1 MGFGSIFNRKKK
13 QNSPNSTDSQAVPP
27 NGPSFFQSPMR
38 TPSRN
43 FTQTQIQELE
53 QVFKKFD
60 VNGDG
65 KISSSELGSIMGSFS
80 QQPSEEELQKMIK
93 EFDADGDGFINFK
106 EFVELN
112 TKGVDSDEVLE
123 NLKDAFSVYD
133 IDGNGSI
140 SAEELHEVLK
150 SLGDECSIAE
160 CRKMISGVDNDGDGM
175 IDFEEF
181 KVMMM
186 AGARYD
192 SMELQRGVSVKIE

>member
-1 MGFGSIFNRKKK
+1 MGFGSIFSRKNK
-13 QNSPNSTDSQAVPP
+13 QHSPNSSASPAVPP
-27 NGPSFFQSPMR
+27 HGSSFLQSPMR
-38 TPSRN
+38 IPSRN
-43 FTQTQIQELE
+43 FTQTQLQELE
-53 QVFKKFD
+53 EVFKKFD

-65 KISSSELGSIMGSFS
+65 KISSSELGSILGSVG

-112 TKGVDSDEVLE
+112 TRGVDSDEALE
-123 NLKDAFSVYD
+123 NLRDAFSVYD

-140 SAEELHEVLK
+140 TAEELHEVLK
-150 SLGDECSIAE
+150 SLGDECSMAE
-160 CRKMISGVDNDGDGM
+160 CRKMISGVDSDGNGM

-192 SMELQRGVSVKIE
+192 SMEPR